1 MDGDRNDMDED
12 VMKSTSKGKKRK
24 ADDSL
29 DLEGSFTEEEIL
41 DMSKAIM
48 EVSTRIESVFQKV
61 LDYPKIKSEI
71 KLEME
76 NLQSMNET
84 LLKDTVMKKME
95 EKKTQLKKNLQ
106 MVTKKYCDRCAI
118 VIENEEEEKRVII
131 AQLEKGPNLT
141 DEEYATLIE
150 KKWPEEAF
158 TKTKVV
164 TGDPF
169 RTNSE
174 HLIVLY
180 EDIEEDSTLIKMVKD
195 KYPEVKEVIQEED
208 EDDDGS
214 LPFIENI
221 VNTKKGTRK
230 KRIYLSKVSATEEV
244 RKSLNICRNQMETEQ
259 WNSLAV
265 VVSQTKWRKEMRK
278 SLEVCFR
285 QTEVE
290 IEFFVPRGETVVKP
304 PREREEALIIGTN
317 VATYADTMRNIRAVL
332 DPDEVGVKVTSVKT
346 TEDKRVVLVTGK
358 GEAATLQK
366 EIESRVK
373 GIDIKIAG
381 RSQSQVVILDIDASI
396 NGKEIEF
403 FIKQSTKVHE
413 TEVKS
418 LRLGRAGTQIAT
430 VSMPANAAEDL
441 LRMGE
446 VKINWTMCRVKPK
459 VNVMLCYNC
468 LELGHHSDIC
478 KEKRND
484 RKCLNCTQVGHLS
497 KDCTSGSFCATCNR
511 EGHRTGSTICPT
523 SKRRIQEAT
532 WNTLKNIRKENDDE
546 IVLKEINEEKVVD
559 PDMDMDITSGGECGS
574 NN

>member
-332 DPDEVGVKVTSVKT
+332 DPDEVGVTSVKT

>member
-244 RKSLNICRNQMETEQ
+244 FILVLEISGSTENSPSSKSWVFLFLQCTGNILCQKN
-259 WNSLAV
+259 V
-265 VVSQTKWRKEMRK
+265 
-278 SLEVCFR
+278 
-285 QTEVE
+285 
-290 IEFFVPRGETVVKP
+290 
-304 PREREEALIIGTN
+304 II
-317 VATYADTMRNIRAVL
+317 M
-332 DPDEVGVKVTSVKT
+332 KKHSVYSVYRT
-346 TEDKRVVLVTGK
+346 T
-358 GEAATLQK
+358 Q
-366 EIESRVK
+366 
-373 GIDIKIAG
+373 
-381 RSQSQVVILDIDASI
+381 QQ
-396 NGKEIEF
+396 
-403 FIKQSTKVHE
+403 HE
-413 TEVKS
+413 TPLK
-418 LRLGRAGTQIAT
+418 
-430 VSMPANAAEDL
+430 VSA
-441 LRMGE
+441 
-446 VKINWTMCRVKPK
+446 I
-459 VNVMLCYNC
+459 
-468 LELGHHSDIC
+468 
-478 KEKRND
+478 
-484 RKCLNCTQVGHLS
+484 
-497 KDCTSGSFCATCNR
+497 
-511 EGHRTGSTICPT
+511 
-523 SKRRIQEAT
+523 
-532 WNTLKNIRKENDDE
+532 
-546 IVLKEINEEKVVD
+546 
-559 PDMDMDITSGGECGS
+559 
-574 NN
+574 

>member
-230 KRIYLSKVSATEEV
+230 KRIYLSKVSATEEHFVV
-244 RKSLNICRNQMETEQ
+244 R
-259 WNSLAV
+259 
-265 VVSQTKWRKEMRK
+265 
-278 SLEVCFR
+278 F
-285 QTEVE
+285 
-290 IEFFVPRGETVVKP
+290 
-304 PREREEALIIGTN
+304 
-317 VATYADTMRNIRAVL
+317 D
-332 DPDEVGVKVTSVKT
+332 
-346 TEDKRVVLVTGK
+346 
-358 GEAATLQK
+358 
-366 EIESRVK
+366 
-373 GIDIKIAG
+373 
-381 RSQSQVVILDIDASI
+381 
-396 NGKEIEF
+396 
-403 FIKQSTKVHE
+403 
-413 TEVKS
+413 
-418 LRLGRAGTQIAT
+418 
-430 VSMPANAAEDL
+430 
-441 LRMGE
+441 
-446 VKINWTMCRVKPK
+446 
-459 VNVMLCYNC
+459 
-468 LELGHHSDIC
+468 
-478 KEKRND
+478 
-484 RKCLNCTQVGHLS
+484 
-497 KDCTSGSFCATCNR
+497 
-511 EGHRTGSTICPT
+511 
-523 SKRRIQEAT
+523 
-532 WNTLKNIRKENDDE
+532 
-546 IVLKEINEEKVVD
+546 
-559 PDMDMDITSGGECGS
+559 
-574 NN
+574 